1 MTMPTR
7 TRSGAHR
14 GRRGRRAAA
23 GAAAL
28 LLLLLP
34 ACAPAATVPTAGPA
48 PGTPPPVRNDLP
60 PIPPR
65 TGPLA
70 LSVVHPPEDAA
81 VAADSTFIF
90 GDTGTGEATLTINGA
105 PVEVAPNGA
114 FLAFLPVPRDG
125 VYRLEARA
133 AGREATLTRRI
144 RPRAASAPARD
155 GDELAIAPGS
165 VAPRTVITAVEGER
179 VTVRFRG
186 TPGGEAR
193 LVFPDGTT
201 VPLVEHTSVE
211 RDEGYM
217 QDRTVPPREFTE
229 YAGTFTAGTPLYP
242 EDRRV
247 GIPTLVEHAGRIGTA
262 RVELARGPDTVSA
275 PLELGLGVLQPGE
288 RRVAEAA
295 SARPDGM
302 AIGTALPGGGTP
314 YHWQF
319 PNGTRFNVTGER
331 GGELRVRLT
340 DDLDVWVAAD
350 QVRLLPAGTPPV
362 EGSVGGVR
370 GAPAPEWV
378 DLRLS
383 TSERMPFEVTV
394 DGRWLTVNVYGA
406 RSRTNWMYY
415 GFEDPLVHRLTWGQ
429 VRDDLYYVRVE
440 LTEAVWGWQT
450 FWDEGGA
457 LVVRIRRPP
466 AIDARRPLAGLRIGI
481 DAGHPP
487 GGATGPTGLTEAE
500 ANLAISKELVRM
512 LRDAGAEVLETRP
525 DAAAV
530 ALGDRPQMA
539 TEAGVHLLVSV
550 HNNAF
555 PDGVNPFE
563 NAGTSTFYNQPQS
576 MLFARHMQRELLREF
591 GLRDV
596 GIARADL
603 ALVRPT
609 WMPSVLTET
618 MFMMVPEQEAALR
631 DPAVQRRIARA
642 HVRGLEGF
650 VREWVDD
657 RQ

>member
-1 MTMPTR
+1 MLTKRANGT
-7 TRSGAHR
+7 GAFI
-14 GRRGRRAAA
+14 
-23 GAAAL
+23 GAIVGTL
-28 LLLLLP
+28 VVLMVTQNDFPLP
-34 ACAPAATVPTAGPA
+34 RLYEWLGIE
-48 PGTPPPVRNDLP
+48 
-60 PIPPR
+60 PIPFIWS
-65 TGPLA
+65 TAVGL
-70 LSVVHPPEDAA
+70 VVTLVVGYLVSLLGRPPE
-81 VAADSTFIF
+81 
-90 GDTGTGEATLTINGA
+90 
-105 PVEVAPNGA
+105 
-114 FLAFLPVPRDG
+114 
-125 VYRLEARA
+125 RLEN
-133 AGREATLTRRI
+133 
-144 RPRAASAPARD
+144 
-155 GDELAIAPGS
+155 
-165 VAPRTVITAVEGER
+165 
-179 VTVRFRG
+179 
-186 TPGGEAR
+186 
-193 LVFPDGTT
+193 TT
-201 VPLVEHTSVE
+201 V
-211 RDEGYM
+211 
-217 QDRTVPPREFTE
+217 
-229 YAGTFTAGTPLYP
+229 
-242 EDRRV
+242 
-247 GIPTLVEHAGRIGTA
+247 
-262 RVELARGPDTVSA
+262 
-275 PLELGLGVLQPGE
+275 
-288 RRVAEAA
+288 
-295 SARPDGM
+295 
-302 AIGTALPGGGTP
+302 
-314 YHWQF
+314 
-319 PNGTRFNVTGER
+319 

-362 EGSVGGVR
+362 EGTVGGVR
-370 GAPAPEWV
+370 GAPAPDWV

-383 TSERMPFEVTV
+383 TSECMPFEVTV

-487 GGATGPTGLTEAE
+487 GGATGPTGLTEAD

-525 DAAAV
+525 DTAAV

-576 MLFARHMQRELLREF
+576 MMLARHMQRELLREF
-591 GLRDV
+591 GLRDL

-631 DPAVQRRIARA
+631 DPAVQRRIAAA
-642 HVRGLEGF
+642 HLRGLEGF
-650 VREWVDD
+650 VRGWGRE
-657 RQ
+657 